1 MEFLAAPWNAS
12 EMSAAAN
19 TTATNGSERPLPP
32 AATLDASE
40 ASSLSSS
47 SAAKVATSLTLAAL
61 ALATVVVNALVIA
74 AISATRKLRQ
84 PANYLIGSLAVADLL
99 VAALV
104 MPVAAAY
111 VVTGEWALGGALCDL
126 WLSLDVTCCT
136 ASILHLCAIALDR
149 FWAITDA
156 AEYAHKR
163 TPGRA
168 ALMIAASWLLA
179 ACISV
184 PPLFWRRRDPAKPR
198 CIIEHDHVLYTIYST
213 FGAFYVPLALLLALY
228 CRIFR
233 AAKRLY
239 EKRESKQR
247 EKLSVSAESAVSL
260 EQPSQSQHQQQQ
272 QPAGKLFRLPQPFC
286 MSETS
291 SSDQTLAQAERSG
304 QHQQSVSAVARR
316 SKRSLRPP
324 RSVRFMSARLDQR
337 RPCLQERISGSRERR
352 AAKTLGLILGAFV
365 VCWLPFFIKELVVNL
380 CKSCAVS
387 PEVADLLTW
396 LGYMNSLI
404 NPLIYTMFNED
415 FKSAFRKLVS
425 RQPRL

>member
-1 MEFLAAPWNAS
+1 MEFLAAPWNDS
-12 EMSAAAN
+12 ETSATAN
-19 TTATNGSERPLPP
+19 TTNGSARPPPP

-40 ASSLSSS
+40 ASSSS

-184 PPLFWRRRDPAKPR
+184 PPLFWRRRDPTKPR

-233 AAKRLY
+233 AAKQLY

-260 EQPSQSQHQQQQ
+260 EQPPQSQQQHQ

-286 MSETS
+286 VSETS

-304 QHQQSVSAVARR
+304 RHQQSVGAAARR

>member
-1 MEFLAAPWNAS
+1 
-12 EMSAAAN
+12 
-19 TTATNGSERPLPP
+19 
-32 AATLDASE
+32 
-40 ASSLSSS
+40 
-47 SAAKVATSLTLAAL
+47 
-61 ALATVVVNALVIA
+61 
-74 AISATRKLRQ
+74 
-84 PANYLIGSLAVADLL
+84 
-99 VAALV
+99 

-184 PPLFWRRRDPAKPR
+184 PPLFWRRRDPTKPR

-233 AAKRLY
+233 AAKQLY

-247 EKLSVSAESAVSL
+247 EKLSVSAESA
-260 EQPSQSQHQQQQ
+260 
-272 QPAGKLFRLPQPFC
+272 
-286 MSETS
+286 
-291 SSDQTLAQAERSG
+291 
-304 QHQQSVSAVARR
+304 
-316 SKRSLRPP
+316 
-324 RSVRFMSARLDQR
+324 
-337 RPCLQERISGSRERR
+337 ERISGSRERR